1 MKTKLII
8 LISIVVLSV
17 SYGYYYYFIKTLM
30 FSEIVEKS
38 DNPFIN
44 LAVNIFDFDTGLT
57 RYDIDQIT
65 KKSSYW
71 DKRMREVESIK
82 NPDVRERKKAELL
95 NEMMEDPSM
104 KKVSKLIMNKG
115 MGIGKDL
122 LNMLN

>member
-8 LISIVVLSV
+8 LISIVILSV
-17 SYGYYYYFIKTLM
+17 SYGYYYYFVKTLM

-38 DNPFIN
+38 DNTFVN
-44 LAVNIFDFDTGLT
+44 LAVNFFDFDTGLT
-57 RYDIDQIT
+57 RYDINQIT

-71 DKRMREVESIK
+71 EKRMKEVESIQ
-82 NPDVRERKKAELL
+82 NPDIREREKVKLL

-115 MGIGKDL
+115 MGIGKNL